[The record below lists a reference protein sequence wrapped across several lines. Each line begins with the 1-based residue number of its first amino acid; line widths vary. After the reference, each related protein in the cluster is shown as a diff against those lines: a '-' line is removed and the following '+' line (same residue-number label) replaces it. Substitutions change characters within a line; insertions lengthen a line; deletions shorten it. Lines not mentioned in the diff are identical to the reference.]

1 MNNIQAVILAAGE
14 GTRLRPLTRNRPKV
28 MLPVAN
34 RPILEHVLNSV
45 VAAGIRDITIV
56 VGYKKEQVIKFLSTY
71 PVPVQVV
78 VQEKQLGTAH
88 ALSQAK
94 ELIHTKTLVLFG
106 DNYVDP
112 ESLRMIMDK
121 ENAILVAPHPSPSK
135 FGVISGNDGIL
146 TEIVEKPKDIVP
158 GALVSCGVCVFSPDV
173 IRDIHERDL
182 PDMLQKLILSGM
194 KLPIVRAKDW
204 QDAVYLRDLLQINK
218 QLLKQMKPRT
228 SGVIDKTVTIRG
240 HVSIGNNTTIG
251 PGTVISGPVVIGEN
265 CTIGPNVCI
274 GPDVSIGLWVTIE
287 PFTYLKNSV
296 IMNDCDIGSHS
307 RVVDTIMGEG
317 CKCRNNLAAGSTKVG
332 EIGAVL
338 GDRVTVGPFTV
349 VTGGIIG
356 NNAVV
361 EGGKI
366 IDKII
371 PDNALVI

>member
-1 MNNIQAVILAAGE
+1 MNDIQAVILAAGE
-14 GTRLRPLTRNRPKV
+14 GTRLRPLTKNRPKV

-45 VAAGIRDITIV
+45 VAAGIRDITV
-56 VGYKKEQVIKFLSTY
+56 VAGYKKEQLIKFLNTY

-78 VQEKQLGTAH
+78 IQEKQLGTAH

-94 ELIHTKTLVLFG
+94 ELIHTKTIVLFG

-112 ESLRMIMDK
+112 ESLRMLMEK
-121 ENAILVAPHPSPSK
+121 ENAILVAPHTSPSK
-135 FGVISGNDGIL
+135 YGVISGNEGIL
-146 TEIVEKPKDIVP
+146 TGIVEKPKNIEP
-158 GALVSCGVCVFSPDV
+158 GALVSCGVCIFTPDV
-173 IRDIHERDL
+173 INNIQERDL
-182 PDMLQKLILSGM
+182 PDLLEKLILSGM
-194 KLPIVRAKDW
+194 KIPLVLAKDW
-204 QDAVYLRDLLQINK
+204 QDAIYLKDLLQINI
-218 QLLKQMKPRT
+218 QLLKQVKSKT
-228 SGVIDKTVTIRG
+228 SGIIDKKVTIQG

-251 PGTVISGPVVIGEN
+251 PGTVICGPVIIGEN

-274 GPDVSIGLWVTIE
+274 GPYVSIGLRVTIE
-287 PFTYLKNSV
+287 PLTYLKNSI
-296 IMNDCDIGSHS
+296 IMNDSDIGSHS

-317 CKCRNNLAAGSTKVG
+317 CKCRDHLAAGSVKEG

-338 GDRVTVGPFTV
+338 GDRVTIGPFTV
-349 VTGGIIG
+349 VTEGIIG

-371 PDNALVI
+371 LDNTLVI